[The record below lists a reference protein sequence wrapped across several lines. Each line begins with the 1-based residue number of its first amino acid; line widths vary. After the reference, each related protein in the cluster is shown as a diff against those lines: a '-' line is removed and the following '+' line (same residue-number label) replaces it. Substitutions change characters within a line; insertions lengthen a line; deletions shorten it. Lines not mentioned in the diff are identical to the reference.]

1 MSDEN
6 KPFYTTKEINQL
18 RTAAQH
24 FKLDAPQEFWEK
36 TAATLK
42 KYCNGAGPERWNDL
56 KRKALTSALKAYE
69 AAFAIHDVDYEYQVV
84 NQKQADKRLKKN
96 MVKIW
101 RKNFGIWRWF
111 SKAGRVERLIVIPS
125 VYAAVA
131 LAGSQAWK
139 ESIEDESK

>member
-1 MSDEN
+1 MSDET
-6 KPFYTTKEINQL
+6 KTFYTAKEINQL
-18 RTAAQH
+18 RTTAQY

-36 TAATLK
+36 TATTLK
-42 KYCNGAGPERWNDL
+42 KYCNGAGPERWDDL
-56 KRKALTSALKAYE
+56 KRKALTSALKSYE
-69 AAFAIHDVDYEYQVV
+69 AAFAIHDVDYEYKVV
-84 NQKQADKRLKKN
+84 TQKQADKRLKKN

-139 ESIEDESK
+139 ESEEDESK